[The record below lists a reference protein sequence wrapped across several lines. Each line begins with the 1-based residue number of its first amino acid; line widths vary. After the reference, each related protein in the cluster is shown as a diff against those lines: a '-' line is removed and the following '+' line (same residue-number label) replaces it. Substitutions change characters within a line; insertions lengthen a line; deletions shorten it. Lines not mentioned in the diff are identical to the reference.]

1 MKPAPF
7 RYLRPGTVAEALEA
21 LRDPDAKA
29 LAGGQNLL
37 TLMNM
42 RLARPGLVVDLG
54 ELDELRRSFD
64 DEGQMILGALMTHR
78 DLQEHPT
85 LRARH
90 PVLAEMVS
98 HIGHVAIR
106 NRGTLGGS
114 LAHAD
119 PAGELPS
126 AMVLL
131 GAVVHVDSAERGRR
145 TVPAEELFEGHYE
158 TVLEPDELIT
168 WVTVPD
174 RAPRTGWG
182 FVEHAPRHGDY
193 AIAGAAVHLTVSPDG
208 RARSVRAALLNAGET
223 PVLIDA
229 AGANLPDHEDWG
241 PWAREV
247 TAQLEPGVEDV
258 GYVRAVAA
266 AALEEAV
273 VQAHGRAAGELEE
286 KS

>member
-7 RYLRPGTVAEALEA
+7 RYLRATTVTEALEA

-54 ELDELRRSFD
+54 ALRELRRSFD
-64 DEGQMILGALMTHR
+64 DDGQVILGALMTHR
-78 DLQEHPT
+78 DLFEHRT
-85 LRARH
+85 LGERH
-90 PVLAEMVS
+90 PVLREMVS

-106 NRGTLGGS
+106 NRGTLGGA

-126 AMVLL
+126 AMVVLD
-131 GAVVHVDSAERGRR
+131 AVIHVDSVERGRR
-145 TVPAEELFEGHYE
+145 TVLAEEFFEAHYE

-193 AIAGAAVHLTVSPDG
+193 AIAGAAVLVSTDEGG
-208 RARSVRAALLNAGET
+208 RPQTLRASLLSAGET
-223 PVLIDA
+223 PVLLQVD
-229 AGANLPDHEDWG
+229 GTDLPDGDDWG
-241 PWAREV
+241 PWARDI
-247 TAQLEPGVEDV
+247 TAGLEPGADNVD
-258 GYVRAVAA
+258 YVRAVAA
-266 AALEEAV
+266 EALAGAA
-273 VQAHGRAAGELEE
+273 VQACRRALVELEGQR
-286 KS
+286 

>member
-21 LRDPDAKA
+21 LRTPDAKA

-42 RLARPGLVVDLG
+42 RLARPALVVDLG
-54 ELDELRRSFD
+54 GLAELRRSFD
-64 DEGQMILGALMTHR
+64 DDGQVVLGALLTHR
-78 DLQEHPT
+78 DLLEHPT
-85 LRARH
+85 LSARH

-131 GAVVHVDSAERGRR
+131 GALIHVDSVERGRR
-145 TVPAEELFEGHYE
+145 SVPAEEFFEGHYE

-174 RAPRTGWG
+174 RGPRTGWG

-193 AIAGAAVHLTVSPDG
+193 AIAGAAAHLTLHPDG
-208 RARSVRAALLNAGET
+208 RTRSVRASLLNAGET
-223 PVLIDA
+223 PVLVDA
-229 AGANLPDHEDWG
+229 AGADLPDDGDWG

-247 TAQLEPGVEDV
+247 TSQLEPGVEDV

-273 VQAHGRAAGELEE
+273 AQAHGRAKAELEE